1 MNTFPIC
8 PNESS
13 PFDWLVSWRCFE
25 QKVIGL
31 GEDGQPKKR
40 VEKLSKTHSLLYSL
54 TTSNQTCTG
63 LFNTILL
70 LGGKMCNVGDMDKLP
85 LNTILFHIDFAKNI
99 YLWNSKLAFL

>member
-1 MNTFPIC
+1 
-8 PNESS
+8 
-13 PFDWLVSWRCFE
+13 
-25 QKVIGL
+25 
-31 GEDGQPKKR
+31 
-40 VEKLSKTHSLLYSL
+40 L